1 MRRIFTTMNHRKFI
15 RFKNPVW
22 IIFLLTLHFN
32 PGFSQYSLEKEI
44 DDALIHIDTLA
55 NDSLKLWKLFN
66 LVGKNFRYA
75 YETRR
80 LLDRCHEMAKK
91 TGDPIMLA
99 NYQYAMGNYFYYN
112 SQLDSSEYYLE
123 EALDLNAIKSDHF
136 LHSQILST
144 QAGIQKINGQMSR
157 SLETALQAK
166 EILVKM
172 DTLILRRNEKVKRI
186 GQISIL
192 DNSIGTIYH
201 TMEDYD
207 MAINYYQR
215 AYDLLMGLG
224 DLQSAGAVMGNI
236 GELYLYTA
244 SYNQSIEALEL
255 ALEQKKTSEAPPR
268 SIALTVFNMGRA
280 FKSLGNLDTA
290 MVEFNKAIRI
300 FQQENS
306 LRELASGYLERG
318 LLWLDN
324 GEYRL
329 ARQDCEKALELATS
343 QSNVESRSEACK
355 CLYFIHEKTGNY
367 RASLEYYQDH
377 VTLRDSIFNA
387 ENIKKLTRLEMEYNF
402 NRERDLQ
409 QLGAEEKQREYQRS
423 IRLLITAALVSMLIA
438 FLFYYLFHQRR
449 KANQLL
455 ADKNLEIS
463 KALSEKEVLLKEIHH
478 RVKNNLQV
486 ISSLLSLQSR
496 QLEDSKAKEAIRA
509 SRNRV
514 KSMALIHQKLYQD
527 ENLVEVDVQEYIDKL
542 TGSLVSSYQ
551 TSDKTVHFHTDVDSI
566 KLDVDSIIPI
576 GLILN
581 ELISNALKYAFDND
595 HSGTIGVSLKER
607 NDGIRLEVSDDGL
620 GLPDTFSIENSKG
633 LGYRLIIA
641 FAEKLKAHLSIEDL
655 PRGTSVSMLIPYP
668 KII

>member
-1 MRRIFTTMNHRKFI
+1 
-15 RFKNPVW
+15 
-22 IIFLLTLHFN
+22 
-32 PGFSQYSLEKEI
+32 
-44 DDALIHIDTLA
+44 
-55 NDSLKLWKLFN
+55 
-66 LVGKNFRYA
+66 
-75 YETRR
+75 
-80 LLDRCHEMAKK
+80 
-91 TGDPIMLA
+91 
-99 NYQYAMGNYFYYN
+99 
-112 SQLDSSEYYLE
+112 
-123 EALDLNAIKSDHF
+123 
-136 LHSQILST
+136 
-144 QAGIQKINGQMSR
+144 
-157 SLETALQAK
+157 
-166 EILVKM
+166 
-172 DTLILRRNEKVKRI
+172 
-186 GQISIL
+186 
-192 DNSIGTIYH
+192 
-201 TMEDYD
+201 
-207 MAINYYQR
+207 
-215 AYDLLMGLG
+215 
-224 DLQSAGAVMGNI
+224 
-236 GELYLYTA
+236 
-244 SYNQSIEALEL
+244 
-255 ALEQKKTSEAPPR
+255 TSEAPPR

-409 QLGAEEKQREYQRS
+409 QLGADEKQREYQRS
-423 IRLLITAALVSMLIA
+423 TRLLITAAMGSMLIA

-463 KALSEKEVLLKEIHH
+463 KALGEKEVLLKEIHH

-620 GLPDTFSIENSKG
+620 GLPDTF
-633 LGYRLIIA
+633 
-641 FAEKLKAHLSIEDL
+641 
-655 PRGTSVSMLIPYP
+655 
-668 KII
+668 

>member
-1 MRRIFTTMNHRKFI
+1 M
-15 RFKNPVW
+15 
-22 IIFLLTLHFN
+22 
-32 PGFSQYSLEKEI
+32 
-44 DDALIHIDTLA
+44 
-55 NDSLKLWKLFN
+55 
-66 LVGKNFRYA
+66 
-75 YETRR
+75 
-80 LLDRCHEMAKK
+80 
-91 TGDPIMLA
+91 
-99 NYQYAMGNYFYYN
+99 
-112 SQLDSSEYYLE
+112 
-123 EALDLNAIKSDHF
+123 
-136 LHSQILST
+136 
-144 QAGIQKINGQMSR
+144 
-157 SLETALQAK
+157 
-166 EILVKM
+166 
-172 DTLILRRNEKVKRI
+172 
-186 GQISIL
+186 
-192 DNSIGTIYH
+192 
-201 TMEDYD
+201 
-207 MAINYYQR
+207 
-215 AYDLLMGLG
+215 
-224 DLQSAGAVMGNI
+224 
-236 GELYLYTA
+236 
-244 SYNQSIEALEL
+244 
-255 ALEQKKTSEAPPR
+255 
-268 SIALTVFNMGRA
+268 
-280 FKSLGNLDTA
+280 
-290 MVEFNKAIRI
+290 
-300 FQQENS
+300 
-306 LRELASGYLERG
+306 ASGYLERG

-409 QLGAEEKQREYQRS
+409 QLGADEKQREYQRS